1 MPLDAAII
9 EEHKRDISEAK
20 QIARKL
26 VMVVLPSEKSEDKE
40 KDKEKEEEKNDK
52 VMKGFFSYYG
62 CMQVCS
68 GWMVSQMFA
77 SDAIQKGNV
86 AELSTWSRITIVV
99 YFT

>member
-52 VMKGFFSYYG
+52 VMKVFFSYYG

-68 GWMVSQMFA
+68 GWMEVMQY
-77 SDAIQKGNV
+77 KK
-86 AELSTWSRITIVV
+86 EL
-99 YFT
+99 

>member
-40 KDKEKEEEKNDK
+40 KEEEKNDK
-52 VMKGFFSYYG
+52 VMKVFFSYYG

-68 GWMVSQMFA
+68 GWMEVMQY
-77 SDAIQKGNV
+77 KK
-86 AELSTWSRITIVV
+86 EL
-99 YFT
+99 

>member
-52 VMKGFFSYYG
+52 VMKVFFFSYYG

-68 GWMVSQMFA
+68 GWMEVMQY
-77 SDAIQKGNV
+77 KK
-86 AELSTWSRITIVV
+86 EL
-99 YFT
+99 